1 MAGEERYAKALL
13 KVGVI
18 TEEQLAEALR
28 TQQEEKKSLG
38 RIVLDK
44 GWCSEKELT
53 QALARTLR
61 LRTVNLKKAL
71 ISRKVLQLVPRSLA
85 IPHHILPLLVQNSTL
100 FIAIENPLNRDVMTK
115 LKEATQM
122 NVTPL
127 LAILSDLHDAVRRH
141 YNISEYVGNM
151 LEQVEDED
159 EVEVETS
166 AAPPTATQSSAPSQG
181 SDDKRSQIVRLWNM
195 IVSEGMKARASDVH
209 IEPSEQNVRV
219 RYRVDGMLS
228 RGIKLPG
235 EVYKPLLSRIKMLSG
250 MDMTEHRNPQDGH
263 VRISFHQRKVDL
275 RVSTVPASEGEQVVI
290 RILDQD
296 ARFYNITRLGL
307 STDQLKLYHS
317 FIEQPQGLILVT
329 GSTGTGKTTT
339 LYALLNDMKDGAK
352 HIVTIEDPIE
362 CQLEGITQIQIN
374 PKSGINFASGLR
386 SVLRQDPNVILLGEI
401 RDAETASVALQAAET
416 GHLVLSTLHTVDA
429 VSAVSRLLTL
439 GISHE
444 LLASN
449 LLVVIAQCLVR
460 KICPRCI
467 QEYTPDFQ
475 ELQNLGLH
483 GSQAEFIFYRGEG
496 CKACKNTGYYG
507 RTGVHEIFVPDE
519 RLREDIASGTTRH
532 KLKRL
537 ALESGM
543 QTILENGVEKV
554 LQGLTT
560 VEEILRV
567 CPIDQMVSKKVSE
580 PVEPESVQARNASKN
595 SAAAQ
600 NGSAADT
607 SNSESCHQ
615 CEATLQAEWL
625 MCPFCG
631 TLKTDLT
638 KVPSSSVPSDESS
651 PKQVDVP
658 KLKER
663 IVVAEDDQDARMMIK
678 FFLQQQGYQVIL
690 AVDGEEALE
699 KIRAERP
706 DIVILDINMPK
717 KDGFAVCKALRS
729 KVDTMFTPVIMLTA
743 QASVEY
749 KLQGLS
755 LGADDYLTKPFHP
768 SELGARIEN
777 ILRRSYQREVL
788 K

>member
-1 MAGEERYAKALL
+1 MTGEERYAQALIKAEL
-13 KVGVI
+13 I
-18 TEEQLAEALR
+18 SEEQLAEALSA
-28 TQQEEKKSLG
+28 QQERKRTLG
-38 RIVLDK
+38 QIVLDN
-44 GWCSEKELT
+44 GWCSEKDLAR
-53 QALARTLR
+53 ALARTLR
-61 LRTVNLKKAL
+61 LRTVSLKNAL
-71 ISRKVLQLVPRSLA
+71 ISRTVLQLVPRSLA
-85 IPHHILPLLVQNSTL
+85 IPYHILPLLVQNSTL
-100 FIAIENPLNRDVMTK
+100 FVAMENPLNREVMAK
-115 LKEATQM
+115 LKEASRM

-127 LAILSDLHDAVRRH
+127 LAMLSDLHDAVRRH
-141 YNISEYVGNM
+141 YNISEYVGNL
-151 LEQVEDED
+151 LEQVEEKD
-159 EVEVETS
+159 EVEVD
-166 AAPPTATQSSAPSQG
+166 TQAMPAEAVKSSVVAEG
-181 SDDKRSQIVRLWNM
+181 VEDKRSQIVRLWNM
-195 IVSEGMKARASDVH
+195 IISEGMKARASDVH
-209 IEPSEQNVRV
+209 IEPGEQGLRI

-228 RGIKLPG
+228 RGIKLPS
-235 EVYKPLLSRIKMLSG
+235 EVYAPLLSRIKMLSG
-250 MDMTEHRNPQDGH
+250 MDIAEHRNPQDGH
-263 VRISFHQRKVDL
+263 IRINFQQRKVGM
-275 RVSTVPASEGEQVVI
+275 RVSTIPASGGEQVVI

-307 STDQLKLYHS
+307 SADQLSLFQS

-329 GSTGTGKTTT
+329 GPTGTGKTTT
-339 LYALLNDMKDGAK
+339 LYALLNEMKDGAK
-352 HIVTIEDPIE
+352 HIVTIEEPIE
-362 CQLEGITQIQIN
+362 YQLEGITQIQVN
-374 PKSGINFASGLR
+374 PKSGVNFASGLR

-429 VSAVSRLLTL
+429 VSAVSRLLAL

-449 LLVVIAQCLVR
+449 LLVVIAQRLVR

-483 GSQAEFIFYRGEG
+483 GSQAELVFHRGEG
-496 CKACKNTGYYG
+496 CKACKNSGYYG
-507 RTGVHEIFVPDE
+507 RIGVFEMFVPDE
-519 RLREDIASGTTRH
+519 RLREEIASGTTRH

-543 QTILENGVEKV
+543 QTILENGTEKV

-567 CPIDQMVSKKVSE
+567 CPSDQLVSKKISE
-580 PVEPESVQARNASKN
+580 PEEPEPEPTQKKP
-595 SAAAQ
+595 AAK
-600 NGSAADT
+600 SSTAAKSD
-607 SNSESCHQ
+607 SFGAEACQQ
-615 CEATLQAEWL
+615 CGADLQIEWL

-631 TLKTDLT
+631 TLKTDLS
-638 KVPSSSVPSDESS
+638 KIPGSAAPLDENG

-699 KIRAERP
+699 KIHAERP

-717 KDGFAVCKALRS
+717 KDGFAVCKAMRS
-729 KVDTMFTPVIMLTA
+729 KVETMFTPVIMLTA
-743 QASVEY
+743 QASIEY

-788 K
+788 R

>member
-1 MAGEERYAKALL
+1 MTGEERYAKALIKAGL
-13 KVGVI
+13 L
-18 TEEQLAEALR
+18 TEGQLVEALR
-28 TQQEEKKSLG
+28 ARQEQKKFLG
-38 RIVLDK
+38 RIVLEK
-44 GWCSEKELT
+44 GLCSEKELA
-53 QALARTLR
+53 QGLAKTLR
-61 LRTVNLKKAL
+61 LRTVKLKKAL
-71 ISRKVLQLVPRSLA
+71 ISRAVLQLVPRSLA
-85 IPHHILPLLVQNSTL
+85 VPYHILPLLVQNSTL
-100 FIAIENPLNRDVMTK
+100 FVAMENPLDRDVIAR
-115 LKEATQM
+115 LREHAQM

-127 LAILSDLHDAVRRH
+127 LAMLSDLYDAVRRH

-151 LEQVEDED
+151 LEGVEE
-159 EVEVETS
+159 EEAVEVDTD
-166 AAPPTATQSSAPSQG
+166 AAPPAASRSSASSEG
-181 SDDKRSQIVRLWNM
+181 ADDKRSQIVRLWNM

-209 IEPSEQNVRV
+209 IEPDEQSVRV
-219 RYRVDGMLS
+219 RYRIDGMLS

-250 MDMTEHRNPQDGH
+250 MDLAEYRNPQDGH
-263 VRISFHQRKVDL
+263 VRINFQQRKVDL

-307 STDQLKLYHS
+307 SADQLSLFQT

-329 GSTGTGKTTT
+329 GPTGTGKTTT
-339 LYALLNDMKDGAK
+339 LYALLNEMKDGAK
-352 HIVTIEDPIE
+352 HIVTIEEPIE
-362 CQLEGITQIQIN
+362 YQLKGITQIQVN
-374 PKSGINFASGLR
+374 PKSGVNFASGLR

-429 VSAVSRLLTL
+429 VSAVSRLLAL

-444 LLASN
+444 LLAAN
-449 LLVVIAQCLVR
+449 LLVVIAQRLVR

-467 QEYTPDFQ
+467 QEYSPDSQ
-475 ELQNLGLH
+475 ELKNLGLH
-483 GSQAEFIFYRGEG
+483 GSQAELVFYRGEG

-507 RTGVHEIFVPDE
+507 RVGVFGMFVPDDN
-519 RLREDIASGTTRH
+519 LREEIASGATRH
-532 KLKRL
+532 TLKRL

-543 QTILENGVEKV
+543 QTILENGIEKI

-567 CPIDQMVSKKVSE
+567 CPPDQMLNKKVSE
-580 PVEPESVQARNASKN
+580 TVEPESIQKRRASKDADSDQRE
-595 SAAAQ
+595 SADAEACQQCGAA
-600 NGSAADT
+600 
-607 SNSESCHQ
+607 
-615 CEATLQAEWL
+615 LQPEWL

-631 TLKTDLT
+631 ALKTDLS
-638 KVPSSSVPSDESS
+638 KIPDSSTAPLDESS

-699 KIRAERP
+699 KIHAERP

-717 KDGFAVCKALRS
+717 KDGFAVCKAMRS

-743 QASVEY
+743 QASIEY

-788 K
+788 R